1 MPETTTALVYRTLID
16 LIKMDMRSRNWP
28 VRFARRHLF
37 ESVPFCPY
45 RWITRN
51 PEGQTQYHSALAS
64 GPRSIFSKPL
74 SAVRLIEIARKNP
87 PTVRPTDKFGTV
99 AKVLIRHPSQTI
111 FITGENESYRGAIVS
126 SDILQF
132 AQTKELAEAIIAID
146 VSRNNLPVLLPEM
159 KLPDALKIFAARKH
173 EDSLAL
179 VENEETR
186 KLLGVVNRSD
196 LYLALGE
203 IMRREKVR

>member
-1 MPETTTALVYRTLID
+1 VI
-16 LIKMDMRSRNWP
+16 S
-28 VRFARRHLF
+28 FLF
-37 ESVPFCPY
+37 
-45 RWITRN
+45 
-51 PEGQTQYHSALAS
+51 
-64 GPRSIFSKPL
+64 
-74 SAVRLIEIARKNP
+74 ARKNP
-87 PTVRPTDKFGTV
+87 PTVSPTDNFGRV
-99 AKVLIRHPSQTI
+99 AKVLIRHPAQTI
-111 FITGENESYRGAIVS
+111 FITGTDDSYRGAIVS

-132 AQTKELAEAIIAID
+132 AQNKELADAIIAID

-159 KLPDALKIFAARKH
+159 KLPDALKIFASRKN

-179 VENEETR
+179 VEDEKSK